1 MMKRILWLLSWAVF
15 MTACPAFA
23 KLQTQTVDYKVGD
36 TTLEGYLAYDDSFQG
51 KRPGILVVHE
61 WTGLG
66 KFAKSKADDMAKLGY
81 VAFAADIYGKGVR
94 PEKVE
99 DCMAT
104 SSIYYK
110 NRALFRKRV
119 NAGLDQLKQ
128 NPMVDT
134 NNLGAMGYCFGG
146 AAVLELGRCGAP
158 VKGIVTFHGGLDNP
172 TPADAKN
179 IKAKVLINQGGADGF
194 TLPSLPAFEK
204 EMKDAGVD
212 YKIITYPDAQHSFT
226 NPDAKGQLKG
236 ALYNKSA
243 DKKSWKAMTEFFK
256 EIFKS

>member
-1 MMKRILWLLSWAVF
+1 MKKMLWLLALVVLTTSSPV
-15 MTACPAFA
+15 FA
-23 KLQTQTVDYKVGD
+23 KLQTRTVEYKEGD

-66 KFAKSKADDMAKLGY
+66 KFVKSRVEKLTRLGY
-81 VAFAADIYGKGVR
+81 VAFAADIYGQGVR
-94 PEKVE
+94 PKKVE

-110 NRALFRKRV
+110 DRALFRRRV
-119 NAGLDQLKQ
+119 NAGLAQLEQ
-128 NPMVDT
+128 YPNVDPDK
-134 NNLGAMGYCFGG
+134 LGAMGYCFGG
-146 AAVLELGRCGAP
+146 AAVLELGRSGAP

-204 EMKDAGVD
+204 EMTDAGVD
-212 YKIITYPDAQHSFT
+212 YKVITYPDAQHSFT
-226 NPDAKGQLKG
+226 NPEAKGQLKG

-243 DKKSWKAMTEFFK
+243 DEKSWKAMTEFFGK
-256 EIFKS
+256 LFNS